1 MANPWERT
9 YAEPAAAAPAG
20 PWAREYAAPAA
31 AAISPEEL
39 ERQRVLAQQ
48 KKEYETDTWGN
59 VAARAGTGILGSVP
73 DLMAGAFNYGPT
85 RWLLNKGA
93 SVLGLGDEAVG
104 KIPMTTPKI
113 NEAVG
118 VPEMPSYASL
128 PRQLAE
134 GAIPALVTGGTGAG
148 VQALRVGAP
157 VVGAVARSVL
167 PSLTAVGGSTALGKV
182 GETVAP
188 MVGASPE
195 GGAFWGSLG
204 GSALPSA
211 VRAVNPM
218 VSPTIDRTMA
228 KPNAPQIAADARSLG
243 IEPTPSMLGTPFVAA
258 QERQLSGL
266 PGSAQRVQT
275 MRDTLSQQ
283 VRDAGQNIVEQRQA
297 LPPTTPGN
305 APVIQLAEQT
315 RAAGGDVRGVLQND
329 LMTRVGPRAPMDAAG
344 IVGELV
350 RQAQR
355 SDPTTAAPLIA
366 RARALNQMILDPQ
379 SGNLH
384 PVTGLPVSTNIPYE
398 RGKSW
403 RSNLSATGTNI
414 DAVPFH
420 LRTPVRDAATDA
432 MRQTATRS
440 GVPREQFD
448 TTQQISANQYGAE
461 QIGQRLQR
469 TVGEQGAT
477 SYKQLA
483 QWWERLSPQERAR
496 LGGPQEPQLGALAR
510 VSREANIPTS
520 QTGLTQSLG
529 GQMQQGVGRVIK
541 GSLGSAL
548 GAAIG
553 SAIGSPL
560 IGGPLGFAAGGYLA
574 DQAYPLLN
582 AARFRRHR
590 NSVRQLEQGPLPPG
604 TRSPADVARLL
615 AILEAAGV
623 GARR

>member
-9 YAEPAAAAPAG
+9 YAEPSAAPG
-20 PWAREYAAPAA
+20 PWARSYAEPAA
-31 AAISPEEL
+31 APVDPAEE

-48 KKEYETDTWGN
+48 KKEYESDTWGN
-59 VAARAGTGILGSVP
+59 LAKRAATGIVT
-73 DLMAGAFNYGPT
+73 GPLDMVGGLINRGIT
-85 RWLLNKGA
+85 PVGQVVSAVNKGA
-93 SVLGLGDEAVG
+93 EWLGYGKDKVQMPAVG
-104 KIPMTTPKI
+104 PAV
-113 NEAVG
+113 NEALG
-118 VPEMPSYASL
+118 IPEIPSYAGL
-128 PRQLAE
+128 PRQIAE
-134 GAIPALVTGGTGAG
+134 GAIPAVVSGGLGAG
-148 VQALRVGAP
+148 AQAYRVGAP
-157 VVGAVARSVL
+157 IVGAVARSIM
-167 PSLTAVGGSTALGKV
+167 PSLTAVGGSTAGGKI
-182 GETVAP
+182 GEAIAP
-188 MVGASPE
+188 SIGVKPE
-195 GGAFWGSLG
+195 DAAFYGSLIG
-204 GSALPSA
+204 GVVPSA

-228 KPNAPQIAADARSLG
+228 KPNAAQIAADARSLG
-243 IEPTPSMLGTPFVAA
+243 IEPTPTMLGTPFVAA

-275 MRDTLSQQ
+275 MRDNLSAQ
-283 VRDAGQNIVEQRQA
+283 VRAAGDDIVTQRQA
-297 LPPTTPGN
+297 FPPTTPGN

-315 RAAGGDVRGVLQND
+315 RAAGGDVRGTLQQD
-329 LMTRVGPRAPMDAAG
+329 LMTRTGPRAPMDAGG
-344 IVGELV
+344 IITEMV

-366 RARALNQMILDPQ
+366 RARALNQMIRENPANYDAQ
-379 SGNLH
+379 GNL
-384 PVTGLPVSTNIPYE
+384 VGTNIPYE

-403 RSNLSATGTNI
+403 RSNLSASDTNI
-414 DAVPFH
+414 SSVPFH
-420 LRTPVRDAATDA
+420 LRTPVRDAATEA

-448 TTQQISANQYGAE
+448 TAQRISANQYGAE

-477 SYKQLA
+477 SYRQLA

-496 LGGPQEPQLGALAR
+496 LGGAQEPQLAALAR

-520 QTGLTQSLG
+520 QTGLTQSMG
-529 GQMQQGVGRVIK
+529 GQMQQGVGRGIK
-541 GSLGSAL
+541 AAIGSGL

-553 SAIGSPL
+553 SVIGSPL
-560 IGGPLGFAAGGYLA
+560 IGGPIGFAIGGALA
-574 DQAYPLLN
+574 DQAYPMLN